1 MDWLNGF
8 GVELTAALADSRVW
22 QSILTAFILGGV
34 CLVLGTWA
42 TRRVGLLD
50 RDAPAGETLG
60 VGLGSGL
67 LIFAACWAAVGSGGR
82 SAFTPVAIAFVVALA
97 LGLRAS
103 RGGARDLLPGMRR
116 SRVPMTRALIA
127 GGAFV
132 AVVGL
137 IYGSTMA
144 PSPRNGAQ
152 PVEFTDVAFYSS
164 LALSLNSN
172 GLESTSYPSG
182 FDSIAGL
189 PVQNWYHWGEIWIA
203 AATVR
208 LADLDPV
215 LARHYVALPLTLL
228 AAAALA
234 GTLVRRM
241 ARTSSRRAFLFGAAT
256 LLVLSPLPLL
266 PGALY
271 GWWAVGLL
279 FGISLYG
286 MSVIPVLLGL
296 CLVTGDDE
304 RLRSR
309 ASQVFAGASLTFLL
323 ATHIVVAVLA
333 VIGVVGV
340 FSVGMVT
347 AALQRKRTRIPE
359 AWRGL
364 LAATVAVGVATL
376 GWGVATGHG
385 LGGVGTSASVAP
397 FGRPWVEAI
406 AFNTIA
412 GGTFLAIPAAWWW
425 TRTTSTRPAGVLLGV
440 MGLVTAGAIAWGAR
454 FADFDMFH
462 VFFAGVTVFAA
473 PVAAAAVWM
482 IWRRLRARGSVQ
494 LATIL
499 LIFCTVQLEFGL
511 IPAVTRL
518 QLFGAGSYAATPT
531 DVLASIRALPADARL
546 AYACMPDEGAPALIS
561 IYAHTGRRVVPLCF
575 EVDTWSPM
583 LGANQ
588 TSAPENPGF
597 RVMPQYDLFKDRS
610 TPPSPARI
618 VAFMREQGIGYIYA
632 NADHPNVLV
641 PQAVPIAQSG
651 SASVLRV
658 P

>member
-22 QSILTAFILGGV
+22 QSILTAFLVGGI

-67 LIFAACWAAVGSGGR
+67 LILAACWAAVGSAGR

-103 RGGARDLLPGMRR
+103 RGGARATVPDTRPSRLPMI
-116 SRVPMTRALIA
+116 RALIA
-127 GGAFV
+127 GSAFV
-132 AVVGL
+132 AVIGL

-164 LALSLNSN
+164 LALTLNRT

-203 AATVR
+203 AATIR

-215 LARHYVALPLTLL
+215 LARHYVALPLSLL

-286 MSVIPVLLGL
+286 MSVIPVLIGL
-296 CLVTGDDE
+296 CLITGDDA
-304 RLRSR
+304 RLKSR
-309 ASQVFAGASLTFLL
+309 ASQLFAGATLAFLL
-323 ATHIVVAVLA
+323 PTHIVVAVLA
-333 VIGVVGV
+333 VVGIVGV
-340 FSVGMVT
+340 FSVNMLT
-347 AALQRKRTRIPE
+347 AVLQRKRTRIPE
-359 AWRGL
+359 AWRGP
-364 LAATVAVGVATL
+364 LAATLAVGVATL

-385 LGGVGTSASVAP
+385 LGGVATSASVAP

-412 GGTFLAIPAAWWW
+412 GGMLLAIPAAWWL
-425 TRTTSTRPAGVLLGV
+425 TRKASPRLAGVFLGV

-482 IWRRLRARGSVQ
+482 MWRRLRARGNVR
-494 LATIL
+494 LAAAL

-511 IPAVTRL
+511 IPTMTRL
-518 QLFGAGSYAATPT
+518 QLFGAGSSAAIPL

-546 AYACMPDEGAPALIS
+546 AYACLPDEGAPALIS

-583 LGANQ
+583 LGASQ
-588 TSAPENPGF
+588 TGAPENPAF
-597 RVMPQYDLFKDRS
+597 RLMPQYDLFKDRS
-610 TPPSPARI
+610 TPPSSPRI
-618 VAFMREQGIGYIYA
+618 VAFMKEQGIEYIYA
-632 NADHPNVLV
+632 DADHPNVLV
-641 PQAVPIAQSG
+641 PEAVPIARSG
-651 SASVLRV
+651 SAFVLRV